1 MLVFVTG
8 CSKSKEAAVY
18 NEDNI
23 FHLIQEA
30 NTRESYLENHERI
43 AYEVTYHYPDD
54 TDETIY
60 TYQDTERYVYED
72 NYSLIIADSEGVYG
86 KDVQNEHPFFI

>member
-1 MLVFVTG
+1 MKKRVLLKLIFAAAMLVFVTV

-54 TDETIY
+54 TD
-60 TYQDTERYVYED
+60 
-72 NYSLIIADSEGVYG
+72 
-86 KDVQNEHPFFI
+86 